1 LHLTYIGLLV
11 SRDLVSLA
19 HMLTALRSLSAVKEP
34 TTSPG
39 ADTLIHQGRET
50 LEQDVFYILAR
61 VVRNNPPRSSESVW
75 TAIQALSDWMEAVMA
90 ASGTGMLAGEADHE
104 NTMLSDSARGR
115 LEALGELVIAVG
127 ANEAASKILGETGKK
142 EKKLSFQSSLS
153 LFGPY
158 IQMHNTDLAQKLET
172 LKRSHQSPRQSRNM
186 KSSDGMDG
194 MMMGLDDGQ
203 PAIPV
208 VWSRYHL
215 FVWLNGLVGSRS
227 LLDAQPHC

>member
-1 LHLTYIGLLV
+1 
-11 SRDLVSLA
+11 
-19 HMLTALRSLSAVKEP
+19 MKEP

-39 ADTLIHQGRET
+39 MDTMIHQGRET
-50 LEQDVFYILAR
+50 LEQDMLYMLAR
-61 VVRNNPPRSSESVW
+61 VVRNNRPRLSESVW

-90 ASGTGMLAGEADHE
+90 ASGTGMLAGDMDHE
-104 NTMLSDSARGR
+104 NAMLSDSARGR
-115 LEALGELVIAVG
+115 MEALAELVIAVG
-127 ANEAASKILGETGKK
+127 TNERASKILNEPGKK

-153 LFGPY
+153 LFGPL
-158 IQMHNTDLAQKLET
+158 IQMHNTELAQKLET

-186 KSSDGMDG
+186 KGSDGMDG

-215 FVWLNGLVGSRS
+215 FVWLNGLV
-227 LLDAQPHC
+227 DHPHQLHGI